1 VYSPLQWE
9 AWQREY
15 SQIGF
20 LHWRIKNNNE
30 GMKMENEIITI
41 DGENGVTIQKY
52 EVAQQSSDSSMIMR
66 IIDRAMSM
74 PDFDPD
80 KLMKLMDAKE
90 RFDATE
96 AKKAYVAAM
105 AEFKRNP
112 PEIFKTKQVG
122 YTNKD
127 GTFTGY
133 KHATLGDV
141 TTAIIKGLA
150 DNGFS
155 HRWDTEQ
162 RDNAQIYVTCVL
174 THKLGH
180 SESTTL
186 NSSRD
191 DSGKKNNIQQMASAI
206 NYLQRYTLLAATGLA
221 TQDAQDDDDG
231 AGAEPKQEQDR
242 PAINDKNFAKAM
254 QAIRD
259 KTYTAEE
266 MRNYYGLTSAQ
277 ESSLTKEFGKAA

>member
-1 VYSPLQWE
+1 
-9 AWQREY
+9 
-15 SQIGF
+15 
-20 LHWRIKNNNE
+20 
-30 GMKMENEIITI
+30 MENDLVTI
-41 DGENGVTIQKY
+41 DVQRYDI
-52 EVAQQSSDSSMIMR
+52 AQAPSSDSSAVMRMI
-66 IIDRAMSM
+66 DKAMST
-74 PDFDPD
+74 PEFDVD
-80 KLMKLMDAKE
+80 KLMKLMDMKE
-90 RFDATE
+90 RFDAAE

-231 AGAEPKQEQDR
+231 IGTESPEPT
-242 PAINDKNFAKAM
+242 KALP
-254 QAIRD
+254 II
-259 KTYTAEE
+259 
-266 MRNYYGLTSAQ
+266 S
-277 ESSLTKEFGKAA
+277 GKAFDKAIASVKAGTYSAAEIRKYYDLTPDQQIVLDDTQKGLK

>member
-1 VYSPLQWE
+1 
-9 AWQREY
+9 
-15 SQIGF
+15 
-20 LHWRIKNNNE
+20 
-30 GMKMENEIITI
+30 MENEIVTI
-41 DGENGVTIQKY
+41 DAQEPRY
-52 EVAQQSSDSSMIMR
+52 EIAQAPSSDSSAVMRMIEK
-66 IIDRAMSM
+66 AMST
-74 PDFDPD
+74 PDFDVD
-80 KLMKLMDAKE
+80 KMMKLMDMKE
-90 RFDATE
+90 RFDAAE
-96 AKKAYVAAM
+96 AKKSYVAAM

-221 TQDAQDDDDG
+221 TQDEHDDDG
-231 AGAEPKQEQDR
+231 VGAEQPEPTKML
-242 PAINDKNFAKAM
+242 PIIN
-254 QAIRD
+254 
-259 KTYTAEE
+259 
-266 MRNYYGLTSAQ
+266 
-277 ESSLTKEFGKAA
+277 GKAFDKAIASVKAGTYSAAEIRKYYALTADQETVLEDTQKGST